1 MKLSLMLVAC
11 SSLIALG
18 RAYAPPVPL
27 SVAAAEAEGAAFP
40 RSPVPDSARATLI
53 GAYPGSA
60 ERKCGRAP
68 AAGRGWRAGDFALG
82 GSIEDL
88 RAGRPAKLW
97 WAPLHAP
104 PRTGGVLQLRTAR
117 LGTTAEAPDTLRQ
130 HRTDVALTVETR
142 PAAFFPGTLQLPRPG
157 EWLVVATSG
166 TDWGCVIL
174 SVK

>member
-1 MKLSLMLVAC
+1 MSLPLMLVAC
-11 SSLIALG
+11 SSLIVLG
-18 RAYAPPVPL
+18 RASAPLIPL
-27 SVAAAEAEGAAFP
+27 TVAAAEAEGAAFP
-40 RSPVPDSARATLI
+40 RNPVLDSARSALI
-53 GAYPGSA
+53 SAYPGST

-68 AAGRGWRAGDFALG
+68 ATGRGWRTGDFALG

-88 RAGRPAKLW
+88 RAGRHAKLW

-104 PRTGGVLQLRTAR
+104 PRTGGVLQLRAAR

-130 HRTDVALTVETR
+130 HRTDVALTVEPR
-142 PAAFFPGTLQLPRPG
+142 SAAFFPGTLQLPRPG

-166 TDWGCVIL
+166 ADWGCVIL